1 MPEHELFLTAFFN
14 QYLAGL
20 GNAFLSLVGLHAED
34 AAHPWSNWVVME
46 ILVAFIIIVLFGI
59 LRGRISAEKPGGLQH
74 TFEVIYEFLHG
85 QSDEIVGHHGSHYL
99 HMFGTLFIFILFA
112 NLIGIIPAFESPTM
126 FPQVPLGCALI
137 AFLYYNIQGFS
148 AQGIVN
154 YLKHFMGP
162 SLPLAP
168 LMIPI
173 EIVSHLARPMS
184 LTIRLFANMFAGEQV
199 TLVFLGLVPLV
210 VPVVF
215 MGLHVFVSFLQA
227 YIFTLLTMVYVSG
240 AVAHEEH

>member
-1 MPEHELFLTAFFN
+1 MPEHELLVTALFN

-20 GNAFLSLVGLHAED
+20 GNAILSLVGLHAEHAD
-34 AAHPWSNWVVME
+34 KPWSNWVVMQ
-46 ILVAFIIIVLFGI
+46 ILVALIIIVLFAF
-59 LRGRISAEKPGGLQH
+59 LRGRISSDRPGGLQH
-74 TFEVIYEFLHG
+74 TFELIYNFLHG
-85 QSDEIVGHHGSHYL
+85 QADEIVGHHGSHYVHL
-99 HMFGTLFIFILFA
+99 FGTLFIFILFA

-126 FPQVPLGCALI
+126 FPQVPLGCALV
-137 AFLYYNIQGFS
+137 AFLYYNLQGFS
-148 AQGIVN
+148 AQGVAN

-199 TLVFLGLVPLV
+199 TIVFLGLVPLA